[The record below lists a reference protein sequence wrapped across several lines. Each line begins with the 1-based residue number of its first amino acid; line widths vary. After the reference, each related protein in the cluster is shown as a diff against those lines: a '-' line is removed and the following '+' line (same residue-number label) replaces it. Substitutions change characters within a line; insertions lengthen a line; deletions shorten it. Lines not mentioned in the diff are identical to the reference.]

1 MFKII
6 TPPTVEPITLAEV
19 KQQLRIDSTDFG
31 DNITTTQSI
40 PPGSHVIA
48 AAYSLVGASVDV
60 LGQQAVVVLSAGTNG
75 TGGKVD
81 VKIQEADV
89 ISTFT
94 DWTGGAFAQV
104 TEATDNATYE
114 IQYTGSKQFIRVVS
128 TVASAACEFGV
139 SIIVSS
145 AASIE
150 DALIEGYITAAREYG
165 EDVTRRAFAT
175 QTIEMLLDDFPCDED
190 IEIDMP
196 PLQSVTSVKYKD
208 SAGTET
214 TLAETT
220 GYLVDIDQSVGR
232 IVLPYGAI
240 WPVFT
245 PYPVNAVR
253 IRCVVGYTTDIPK
266 ILKNALM
273 LHVALMWKYRDAGIP
288 DADLNAVRR
297 LYQSRK
303 AGWC

>member
-1 MFKII
+1 MYKII

-19 KQQLRIDSTDFG
+19 KKQLRIDSTDFG
-31 DNITTTQSI
+31 DNIITSQSI
-40 PPGSHVIA
+40 PPGSHAIA
-48 AAYSLVGASVDV
+48 ATYSLVGSSVDV
-60 LGQQAVVVLSAGTNG
+60 LGTQAVIVLSSGTNG
-75 TGGKVD
+75 AGGKVD

-89 ISTFT
+89 VTTFT
-94 DWTGGAFAQV
+94 DWVGGAFAQV

-128 TVASAACEFGV
+128 TVAAAACEFGV
-139 SIIVSS
+139 SIIAS
-145 AASIE
+145 AATSIE
-150 DALIEGYITAAREYG
+150 DDLISGFITAAREYG
-165 EDVTRRAFAT
+165 EDVTRRALAT
-175 QTIEMLLDDFPCDED
+175 QTIEMVLDDFPCTED

-196 PLQSVTSVKYKD
+196 PLQSITSVKYKD

-220 GYLVDIDQSVGR
+220 GYLVDIDQPVGR
-232 IVLPYGAI
+232 IVLPYGLS
-240 WPVFT
+240 WPAFT

-253 IRCVVGYTTDIPK
+253 IRCIVGYTTDIPK

-273 LHVALMWKYRDAGIP
+273 LHVGLMWKYRDAAIP
-288 DADLNAVRR
+288 DSDMNAVRR

-303 AGWC
+303 TGWC